1 MSLIEDAA
9 RRLEELRR
17 AGAELPDDR
26 PDGSSAKPVDTP
38 LPEAVV
44 AAMESK
50 RLESGLLS
58 AHAQHA
64 ERHVADR
71 SPRAPGAERA
81 AARAPVRHVDLN
93 LE

>member
-64 ERHVADR
+64 ER
-71 SPRAPGAERA
+71 PGAPSATSRA
-81 AARAPVRHVDLN
+81 AAANRAARACRWR
-93 LE
+93 ESW